1 MKTERINELEQTL
14 VAKNSLLEQLQRDYK
29 SLQDL
34 KSKIEEDNRK
44 LEKEANDLAERVQV
58 LEQRL
63 GKGDYDP
70 NTIKVRSND
79 LFKSNENLTVD
90 MTFYRKIIFL

>member
-1 MKTERINELEQTL
+1 M
-14 VAKNSLLEQLQRDYK
+14 AKNSLLDQLQRDYK

-44 LEKEANDLAERVQV
+44 LEKEADDLAERVQV

-70 NTIKVRSND
+70 NTIKVRP
-79 LFKSNENLTVD
+79 TP
-90 MTFYRKIIFL
+90 

>member
-1 MKTERINELEQTL
+1 LD
-14 VAKNSLLEQLQRDYK
+14 QLQRDYK

-34 KSKIEEDNRK
+34 KVKIEEDNRK
-44 LEKEANDLAERVQV
+44 LEKEANDLAERVQA

-70 NTIKVRSND
+70 NTIKV
-79 LFKSNENLTVD
+79 
-90 MTFYRKIIFL
+90 

>member
-1 MKTERINELEQTL
+1 MA
-14 VAKNSLLEQLQRDYK
+14 AKNSLLDQLQRDYK
-29 SLQDL
+29 SLQEL
-34 KSKIEEDNRK
+34 KTKIEEDNRK

-70 NTIKVRSND
+70 NTIKVRPKKIYI
-79 LFKSNENLTVD
+79 FKS
-90 MTFYRKIIFL
+90 F